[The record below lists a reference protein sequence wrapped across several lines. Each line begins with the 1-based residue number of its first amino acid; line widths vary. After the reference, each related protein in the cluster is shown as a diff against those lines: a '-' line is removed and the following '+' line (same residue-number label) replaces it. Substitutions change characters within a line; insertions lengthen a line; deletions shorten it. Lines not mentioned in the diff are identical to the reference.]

1 MIAPA
6 TIDFDDAEG
15 LLAAD
20 RGGLLRGA
28 SMAGA
33 QVRAIAAAL
42 EEGALETVGG
52 DPPRTLIWLAGRGD
66 AETAGSLLAAALG
79 GTGCGAHD
87 RRLRRCAAL
96 DRRTGRARR
105 RGR

>member
-6 TIDFDDAEG
+6 TIDFDDTDG

-33 QVRAIAAAL
+33 QVRATAAAL
-42 EEGALETVGG
+42 DEGALESVAG
-52 DPPRTLIWLAGRGD
+52 DPPRTLIWLSGRGN
-66 AETAGSLLAAALG
+66 AETAGSILAAALG
-79 GTGCGAHD
+79 GS
-87 RRLRRCAAL
+87 AAEPIVV
-96 DRRTGRARR
+96 
-105 RGR
+105 